1 MCGFEQGGGGGGN
14 SKRKEEEHNHSNY
27 LRFSMDIS
35 NGKSI
40 FEVKA
45 TIAINKVTILKN
57 KATIALLFD
66 SRATK
71 TKAAIR
77 ICQSFLGTFNIMPPP
92 ALLVPKAIFTDVQ

>member
-1 MCGFEQGGGGGGN
+1 
-14 SKRKEEEHNHSNY
+14 
-27 LRFSMDIS
+27 MDIS

-71 TKAAIR
+71 TNTGIQPMESYAMIHV
-77 ICQSFLGTFNIMPPP
+77 MM
-92 ALLVPKAIFTDVQ
+92 